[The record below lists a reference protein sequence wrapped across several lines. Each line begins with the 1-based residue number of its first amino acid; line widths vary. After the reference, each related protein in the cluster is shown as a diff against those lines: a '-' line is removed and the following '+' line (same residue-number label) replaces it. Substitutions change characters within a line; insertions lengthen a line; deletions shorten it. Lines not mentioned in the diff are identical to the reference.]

1 MNTRS
6 GRKGALIKDKALIES
21 LRAENFDAIFVEH
34 LYPFGTALG
43 QALGIRT
50 HFLTNTM
57 PLVEYLT
64 DVFGIPLPTG
74 YVPVVANV
82 DFSDQMTILE
92 RAENIFQTWII
103 SKLFHDY
110 FDATT
115 AIFRRHWD
123 PNFGDMLEY
132 MRSSTP
138 LIFVAV
144 SEFMDFPLPIMEKK
158 PVVQK
163 NLAKGDNPHRM
174 TEKEED
180 EELLQQAKQSDSLMT
195 FNKSPYYINNGQMR
209 DYQICGLNWLIQLQ

>member
-1 MNTRS
+1 MNQHYPGLNQLMPFNNYS
-6 GRKGALIKDKALIES
+6 QSPGFYLNYGQVVFIDKFPGKPNFSLGRFNVWLKKKFELAFLYANFKRALIKDKALIES

-64 DVFGIPLPTG
+64 DVFGIPLPTE

-123 PNFGDMLEY
+123 PNFGDLLEY
-132 MRSSTP
+132 MRRY
-138 LIFVAV
+138 V
-144 SEFMDFPLPIMEKK
+144 
-158 PVVQK
+158 
-163 NLAKGDNPHRM
+163 
-174 TEKEED
+174 
-180 EELLQQAKQSDSLMT
+180 
-195 FNKSPYYINNGQMR
+195 
-209 DYQICGLNWLIQLQ
+209 